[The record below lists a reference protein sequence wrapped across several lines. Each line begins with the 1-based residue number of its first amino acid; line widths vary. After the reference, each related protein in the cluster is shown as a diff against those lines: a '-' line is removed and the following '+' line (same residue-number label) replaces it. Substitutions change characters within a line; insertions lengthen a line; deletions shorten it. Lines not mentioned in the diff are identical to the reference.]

1 MVVEIFIIHR
11 LRTAA
16 TALQAISFC
25 FNWYCWSAG
34 YCSAGCC
41 HPAAH
46 RPMPTSLPIN
56 LSGAQTAADLFFFFF
71 FFEFYLFFIQQVL
84 ISYLF
89 HTHQCIHVNANL
101 PIHHTTTTPPPATFP
116 PWCPPLVFFM
126 AASELPIFNSQNPL
140 DKGIISLLQPAGIPK
155 AKI

>member
-71 FFEFYLFFIQQVL
+71 FLNFIYFLYSRFLLVIYFIH
-84 ISYLF
+84 ISVYMSM
-89 HTHQCIHVNANL
+89 
-101 PIHHTTTTPPPATFP
+101 PISQFITPPPP
-116 PWCPPLVFFM
+116 RPPPL
-126 AASELPIFNSQNPL
+126 
-140 DKGIISLLQPAGIPK
+140 SLLGVHLFFSSWLPLNCQSLILKTLWTK
-155 AKI
+155 A